1 MVKLIRREGYMT
13 WEYYMTEIDLT
24 DEQIQDIK
32 KNFDGDVGEW
42 ANDNELYDLELV
54 RDKITGEE
62 VEWWIE
68 DEEGNPIIGNP

>member
-1 MVKLIRREGYMT
+1 
-13 WEYYMTEIDLT
+13 
-24 DEQIQDIK
+24 
-32 KNFDGDVGEW
+32 
-42 ANDNELYDLELV
+42 LELV